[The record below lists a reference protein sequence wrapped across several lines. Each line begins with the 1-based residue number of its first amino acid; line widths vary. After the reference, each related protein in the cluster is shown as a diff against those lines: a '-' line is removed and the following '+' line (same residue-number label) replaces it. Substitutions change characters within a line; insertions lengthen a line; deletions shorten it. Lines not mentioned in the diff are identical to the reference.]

1 MKVIFILSLRVWHSE
16 GKTLIFQRGTSAAP
30 AILFLL
36 PDLRHYK
43 RSLPDISVSRVLSLT
58 KTLFFSP
65 LLLMLRLS
73 LPPSL
78 SVCLQGTRDKNHQ
91 CGWRKCR
98 GCEETAGRGGCLQGW
113 LDELKGEEVG
123 QTLSS
128 ALSSTDNFFAAL
140 LEISCFSTESGTVP
154 AVIRGSIW
162 SFATEKQCQH
172 YANKAVFV
180 LLWTSFE
187 TPAGS
192 AKVRDCFWLWT
203 LLIERSG

>member
-1 MKVIFILSLRVWHSE
+1 MCLTDEGDFYSLS
-16 GKTLIFQRGTSAAP
+16 Q
-30 AILFLL
+30 
-36 PDLRHYK
+36 
-43 RSLPDISVSRVLSLT
+43 SLT
-58 KTLFFSP
+58 LGGEDTDLPERHLCCTSNSFFTSRSETLQEIPTGYICLSFSP

-113 LDELKGEEVG
+113 LDELKGKEVG

-128 ALSSTDNFFAAL
+128 ALSSTDHFFAAL
-140 LEISCFSTESGTVP
+140 LEISCFSTESGTFP

-162 SFATEKQCQH
+162 SFATEKQCQR